1 MMALQIIPGTAKQ
14 FLSLVFS
21 CSRSPRWTPFF
32 ALIVEIIC
40 VRKSRKTRYFPF
52 PPVPSFRSLFFLFLP
67 PERKYAPVITRHF
80 AAILSARLLFSSSLI
95 GIRYYHQAT
104 TRYKSRV

>member
-52 PPVPSFRSLFFLFLP
+52 PPVLLSLPSPFPSSFSLP
-67 PERKYAPVITRHF
+67 NANTRP
-80 AAILSARLLFSSSLI
+80 
-95 GIRYYHQAT
+95 
-104 TRYKSRV
+104 